1 VVLVLGLDA
10 MAIGAYYL
18 AHIGRAAPGARL
30 AFTAAWMVATLL
42 AVLVGLT
49 RIRRARLEAL
59 NRR

>member
-1 VVLVLGLDA
+1 
-10 MAIGAYYL
+10 MAIGTYFL
-18 AHIGRAAPGARL
+18 AGLGRASPETRL

-42 AVLVGLT
+42 AALVGLT